1 MEKKKPDNV
10 VFNDGKFD
18 ANTKNYP
25 TTISAPSFAP
35 ISIDRSDSIK
45 ADKYFSSRL
54 NELKSEYENLVDE
67 YKWSNIIY
75 NALYNFQPI
84 LGESY
89 YLYLN
94 NDIFFN
100 KTDYNFDFSVGDNIV
115 VRNRDNTST
124 VTTVNNPIVI
134 VSVKWRK

>member
-1 MEKKKPDNV
+1 MSKKLPDNV
-10 VFNDGKFD
+10 VFTDGKFD

-25 TTISAPSFAP
+25 TTINAPSFAP

-84 LGESY
+84 LGEPY

-94 NDIFFN
+94 NNN
-100 KTDYNFDFSVGDNIV
+100 KHFLSIIEPSEWNQTYVGTFKLLN
-115 VRNRDNTST
+115 SG
-124 VTTVNNPIVI
+124 
-134 VSVKWRK
+134 KWEKIIA

>member
-1 MEKKKPDNV
+1 MSKKIPDNV

-84 LGESY
+84 LGEPY

-94 NDIFFN
+94 NDN
-100 KTDYNFDFSVGDNIV
+100 KHFLSIIEPSEWNQTYVG
-115 VRNRDNTST
+115 TFKLL
-124 VTTVNNPIVI
+124 NNGKWEKVI
-134 VSVKWRK
+134 A

>member
-1 MEKKKPDNV
+1 MGKKLPDSIVYNY
-10 VFNDGKFD
+10 NIEKFD
-18 ANTKNYP
+18 ANTKEYP

-84 LGESY
+84 LGEPY

-94 NDIFFN
+94 KDN
-100 KTDYNFDFSVGDNIV
+100 KHFLSIIEPSEWNQTYVG
-115 VRNRDNTST
+115 TFKLL
-124 VTTVNNPIVI
+124 NNGKWEKVI
-134 VSVKWRK
+134 A

>member
-1 MEKKKPDNV
+1 MSKKIPDNV

-54 NELKSEYENLVDE
+54 NELKSEYEDLVDE

-84 LGESY
+84 LGELY

-94 NDIFFN
+94 KDKKYFLSIIEPSEWNQ
-100 KTDYNFDFSVGDNIV
+100 TYVG
-115 VRNRDNTST
+115 TFKLL
-124 VTTVNNPIVI
+124 NNGKWEKVI
-134 VSVKWRK
+134 A

>member
-1 MEKKKPDNV
+1 MSKKIPDNV

-94 NDIFFN
+94 DDN
-100 KTDYNFDFSVGDNIV
+100 KHFLSIIEPSEWNQTYVG
-115 VRNRDNTST
+115 TFKLL
-124 VTTVNNPIVI
+124 NNGKWEKVI
-134 VSVKWRK
+134 A

>member
-1 MEKKKPDNV
+1 MGKKLPDSIVYNY
-10 VFNDGKFD
+10 NIEKFD
-18 ANTKNYP
+18 ANTKEYP

-54 NELKSEYENLVDE
+54 NEIKSEYKELVNE

-94 NDIFFN
+94 NDN
-100 KTDYNFDFSVGDNIV
+100 KHFLSIIEPSEWNQTYVG
-115 VRNRDNTST
+115 TFKLL
-124 VTTVNNPIVI
+124 NNGKWEKVI
-134 VSVKWRK
+134 A

>member
-1 MEKKKPDNV
+1 MSKKLPDNI
-10 VFNDGKFD
+10 VFNGDKFD

-35 ISIDRSDSIK
+35 INVDRSDSIK

-67 YKWSNIIY
+67 YKWSDIIY

-84 LGESY
+84 LGEPY

-94 NDIFFN
+94 D
-100 KTDYNFDFSVGDNIV
+100 DL
-115 VRNRDNTST
+115 
-124 VTTVNNPIVI
+124 
-134 VSVKWRK
+134 

>member
-1 MEKKKPDNV
+1 MSKKIPDNV

-54 NELKSEYENLVDE
+54 NELKSEYENLVNE

-84 LGESY
+84 LGEPY

-94 NDIFFN
+94 KDN
-100 KTDYNFDFSVGDNIV
+100 KHFLSIIEPSEWNQTYVGAFKLL
-115 VRNRDNTST
+115 
-124 VTTVNNPIVI
+124 NNGKWEKVI
-134 VSVKWRK
+134 A

>member
-1 MEKKKPDNV
+1 MSKKVPDSV

-18 ANTKNYP
+18 ANVKNYP

-35 ISIDRSDSIK
+35 INVDRSDSIK
-45 ADKYFSSRL
+45 TDKYFSSRL

-67 YKWSNIIY
+67 YKWSDIIY

-84 LGESY
+84 LGEPY

-94 NDIFFN
+94 DDDKHFLSIIEPNEWDQIF
-100 KTDYNFDFSVGDNIV
+100 VG
-115 VRNRDNTST
+115 TFKLL
-124 VTTVNNPIVI
+124 NNG
-134 VSVKWRK
+134 KWEKIIA

>member
-1 MEKKKPDNV
+1 MSKKIPDNV

-84 LGESY
+84 LGEPY

-94 NDIFFN
+94 KDN
-100 KTDYNFDFSVGDNIV
+100 KHFLSIIEPSEWNQTYVGAFKLL
-115 VRNRDNTST
+115 
-124 VTTVNNPIVI
+124 NNGKWEKVI
-134 VSVKWRK
+134 A

>member
-1 MEKKKPDNV
+1 MSKKIPDNV

-54 NELKSEYENLVDE
+54 NELKSEYEDLVDE

-84 LGESY
+84 LGELY

-94 NDIFFN
+94 KDN
-100 KTDYNFDFSVGDNIV
+100 KYFLSIIEPSEWNQTYVG
-115 VRNRDNTST
+115 TFKLL
-124 VTTVNNPIVI
+124 NNGKWEKVI
-134 VSVKWRK
+134 A

>member
-1 MEKKKPDNV
+1 MSKKVPDNV

-18 ANTKNYP
+18 ANIKNYP
-25 TTISAPSFAP
+25 TTISAPSFTP
-35 ISIDRSDSIK
+35 INVDRSDSIK

-94 NDIFFN
+94 NNN
-100 KTDYNFDFSVGDNIV
+100 KHFLSIIEPSEWDQIYVGTFKLLN
-115 VRNRDNTST
+115 SGKWEK
-124 VTTVNNPIVI
+124 VI
-134 VSVKWRK
+134 A

>member
-1 MEKKKPDNV
+1 MSKKIPDSV

-84 LGESY
+84 LGEPY

-94 NDIFFN
+94 KDN
-100 KTDYNFDFSVGDNIV
+100 KHFLSIIEPSEWNQTYVGAFKLLN
-115 VRNRDNTST
+115 SGKWEK
-124 VTTVNNPIVI
+124 VI
-134 VSVKWRK
+134 A

>member
-1 MEKKKPDNV
+1 MSKKIPDNV

-18 ANTKNYP
+18 ANVKNYP

-84 LGESY
+84 LGEPY

-94 NDIFFN
+94 KDN
-100 KTDYNFDFSVGDNIV
+100 KHFLSIIEPSEWNQTYVGAFKLL
-115 VRNRDNTST
+115 
-124 VTTVNNPIVI
+124 NNGKWEKVI
-134 VSVKWRK
+134 A

>member
-1 MEKKKPDNV
+1 MSKKLPDNI
-10 VFNDGKFD
+10 VFNGDKFD

-35 ISIDRSDSIK
+35 INVDRSDSIK
-45 ADKYFSSRL
+45 ADKYFGSRL

-67 YKWSNIIY
+67 YKWSDIIY

-84 LGESY
+84 LGEPY

-94 NDIFFN
+94 DDDKHFLSIIEPNEWDQIF
-100 KTDYNFDFSVGDNIV
+100 VG
-115 VRNRDNTST
+115 TFKLL
-124 VTTVNNPIVI
+124 NNG
-134 VSVKWRK
+134 KWEKIIA

>member
-1 MEKKKPDNV
+1 MSKKIPDNV

-25 TTISAPSFAP
+25 TTISASFAP

-84 LGESY
+84 LGEPY

-94 NDIFFN
+94 KDN
-100 KTDYNFDFSVGDNIV
+100 KHFLSIIEPSEWNQTYVGAFKLL
-115 VRNRDNTST
+115 
-124 VTTVNNPIVI
+124 NNGKWEKVI
-134 VSVKWRK
+134 A

>member
-1 MEKKKPDNV
+1 MSKKIPDNV

-84 LGESY
+84 LGEPY

-94 NDIFFN
+94 KDN
-100 KTDYNFDFSVGDNIV
+100 KHFLSIIEPSEWNQIYVGAFKLL
-115 VRNRDNTST
+115 
-124 VTTVNNPIVI
+124 NNGKWEKVI
-134 VSVKWRK
+134 A

>member
-1 MEKKKPDNV
+1 MSKKIPDNV

-84 LGESY
+84 LGEPY

-94 NDIFFN
+94 DDDKHFLSIIEPSEWNQ
-100 KTDYNFDFSVGDNIV
+100 TYVG
-115 VRNRDNTST
+115 TFKLL
-124 VTTVNNPIVI
+124 NNGKWEKVI
-134 VSVKWRK
+134 A

>member
-1 MEKKKPDNV
+1 MSKKIPDNV

-84 LGESY
+84 LGEPY

-94 NDIFFN
+94 KDN
-100 KTDYNFDFSVGDNIV
+100 KHFLSIIEPSEWNQTYVG
-115 VRNRDNTST
+115 TFKLL
-124 VTTVNNPIVI
+124 NNGKWEKVI
-134 VSVKWRK
+134 A

>member
-1 MEKKKPDNV
+1 MSKKIPDNV

-54 NELKSEYENLVDE
+54 NELKSEYENLVNE

-75 NALYNFQPI
+75 NALYNFQPM
-84 LGESY
+84 LGEPY

-94 NDIFFN
+94 DDN
-100 KTDYNFDFSVGDNIV
+100 KHFLSIIEPSEWNQTYVG
-115 VRNRDNTST
+115 TFKLL
-124 VTTVNNPIVI
+124 NNGKWEKVI
-134 VSVKWRK
+134 A

>member
-1 MEKKKPDNV
+1 MSKKIPDNV

-67 YKWSNIIY
+67 YKWSDIIY

-84 LGESY
+84 LGEPY

-94 NDIFFN
+94 DDDKHFLSIIEPNEWDQIF
-100 KTDYNFDFSVGDNIV
+100 VG
-115 VRNRDNTST
+115 TFKLL
-124 VTTVNNPIVI
+124 NNG
-134 VSVKWRK
+134 KWEKIIA

>member
-1 MEKKKPDNV
+1 MSKKIPDNV

-67 YKWSNIIY
+67 YKWSDIIY

-84 LGESY
+84 LGEPY

-94 NDIFFN
+94 DDDKHFLSIIEPNEWGQIF
-100 KTDYNFDFSVGDNIV
+100 VG
-115 VRNRDNTST
+115 TFKLL
-124 VTTVNNPIVI
+124 NNG
-134 VSVKWRK
+134 KWEKIIA

>member
-1 MEKKKPDNV
+1 MSKKIPDNV

-84 LGESY
+84 LGEPY

-94 NDIFFN
+94 DDN
-100 KTDYNFDFSVGDNIV
+100 KHFLSIIEPSEWNQTYVG
-115 VRNRDNTST
+115 TFKLL
-124 VTTVNNPIVI
+124 NNGKWEKVI
-134 VSVKWRK
+134 A

>member
-1 MEKKKPDNV
+1 MSKKIPDNV

-84 LGESY
+84 LGEPY

-94 NDIFFN
+94 KDN
-100 KTDYNFDFSVGDNIV
+100 KHFLSIIEPSEWNQTYVGAFKLLK
-115 VRNRDNTST
+115 SGKWEK
-124 VTTVNNPIVI
+124 VI
-134 VSVKWRK
+134 A

>member
-1 MEKKKPDNV
+1 MSKKIPDNV

-35 ISIDRSDSIK
+35 INVDRSDSIN
-45 ADKYFSSRL
+45 ADKYFSSKL
-54 NELKSEYENLVDE
+54 NELKSEYKNLVDE
-67 YKWSNIIY
+67 YKWTNIIY
-75 NALYNFQPI
+75 NALSNFQPI

-94 NDIFFN
+94 NDN
-100 KTDYNFDFSVGDNIV
+100 KHFLSIIEPSEWNQTYVG
-115 VRNRDNTST
+115 TFKLL
-124 VTTVNNPIVI
+124 NNG
-134 VSVKWRK
+134 KWEKISA

>member
-1 MEKKKPDNV
+1 MSKKLPDNI
-10 VFNDGKFD
+10 VFNGDKFD

-35 ISIDRSDSIK
+35 INVDRSDSIK

-67 YKWSNIIY
+67 YKWSDIIY
-75 NALYNFQPI
+75 NSLYNFQPI
-84 LGESY
+84 LGEPY

-94 NDIFFN
+94 DDDKHFLSIIEPNEWGQIF
-100 KTDYNFDFSVGDNIV
+100 VG
-115 VRNRDNTST
+115 TFKLL
-124 VTTVNNPIVI
+124 NNG
-134 VSVKWRK
+134 KWEKIIA

>member
-1 MEKKKPDNV
+1 MGKKLPDSIVYNY
-10 VFNDGKFD
+10 NIEKFD
-18 ANTKNYP
+18 ANTKEYP

-54 NELKSEYENLVDE
+54 NEIKSEYKELVNE

-84 LGESY
+84 LGEFY

-94 NDIFFN
+94 NDN
-100 KTDYNFDFSVGDNIV
+100 KHFLSIIEPSEWNQTYVG
-115 VRNRDNTST
+115 TFKLL
-124 VTTVNNPIVI
+124 NNGKWEKVI
-134 VSVKWRK
+134 A

>member
-1 MEKKKPDNV
+1 MSKKIPDNV

-54 NELKSEYENLVDE
+54 NELKSEYEDLVDE

-84 LGESY
+84 LGEPY

-94 NDIFFN
+94 KDN
-100 KTDYNFDFSVGDNIV
+100 KHFLSIIEPSEWNQTYVG
-115 VRNRDNTST
+115 TFKLL
-124 VTTVNNPIVI
+124 NNGKWEKVI
-134 VSVKWRK
+134 A

>member
-1 MEKKKPDNV
+1 MSKKIPDNV

-84 LGESY
+84 LGEPY

-94 NDIFFN
+94 KDN
-100 KTDYNFDFSVGDNIV
+100 KHFLSIIEPSEWNQTYVGAFKLLN
-115 VRNRDNTST
+115 SGKWEK
-124 VTTVNNPIVI
+124 VI
-134 VSVKWRK
+134 A